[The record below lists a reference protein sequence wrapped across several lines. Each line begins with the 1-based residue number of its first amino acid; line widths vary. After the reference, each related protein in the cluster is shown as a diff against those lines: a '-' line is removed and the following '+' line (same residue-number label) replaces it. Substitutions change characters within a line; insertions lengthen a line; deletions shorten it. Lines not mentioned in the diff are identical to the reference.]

1 MSKASKSATGVD
13 TTGIDYRRILTVDAK
28 IDQYLDTNR
37 ANRMAELAQ
46 GAIDLIQ
53 THTDGESIWIQ
64 FASPRTF
71 DGENHIQTLLFS
83 TETDTAITNEVEE
96 LVEAYRIGNLSSNHS
111 LSDWEP
117 MNIRSGEHLIIATP
131 MFDVH
136 PEVYIGMLGMVL
148 DRKPQA
154 QDIQLI
160 EQCASRLDTYIKN
173 KNVASEHHTVI
184 ALSNEMLDQ
193 EGTEGLGET
202 LLLLQKLV
210 RAPKAAIVYLND
222 PYDPNTPPQ
231 ERRVNALFATDGK
244 LIPPSEKN
252 AVLHEGLGGNLIEYD
267 GSLEDSAK
275 AMSAL
280 GIIESLGAEPLPF
293 VCMDLKNRVR
303 LPHINIG
310 KLVLIGSPPISQ
322 SDRDVMQS
330 IGMQLDT
337 KIVNYHRTKRDL
349 RRSLSDDQVE
359 FFVRRP
365 AIADWFFKNPR
376 NEEIGMVFAD
386 ICGYTDI
393 TRQIGDP
400 VETIRVAKNWILRQ
414 IELTAEY
421 SGYFDKDIGDCAVSL
436 FGPPFFE
443 LSIDTLLNAA
453 DTDALESL
461 VVENPSDPAR
471 YAYQS
476 VCYAL
481 KTVEAIKDFRMHD
494 HDLHVSIGVEVGQVA
509 IGDLNGRLGA
519 LTAMGDAMNLS
530 ARLQGLA
537 QSDEIVIGPNCHKR
551 LEEYRRNN
559 LAPELPFTVTL
570 AGEANLKGY
579 DKPVQYY
586 MVTACET

>member
-1 MSKASKSATGVD
+1 MSGTPEANAAND
-13 TTGIDYRRILTVDAK
+13 TSGLDFEQILLIDAQLDN
-28 IDQYLDTNR
+28 YLDANR
-37 ANRMAELAQ
+37 ANSMAELAQ

-53 THTDGESIWIQ
+53 THTGGQSIWIQ
-64 FASPRTF
+64 FAGPRTF
-71 DGENHIQTLLFS
+71 DGENHLQTLLFS

-111 LSDWEP
+111 IFEWEP

-131 MFDVH
+131 MFQVQ

-154 QDIQLI
+154 QDTQLI

-173 KNVASEHHTVI
+173 KNLATEHHTVI
-184 ALSNEMLDQ
+184 ALSNSLLDQ
-193 EGTEGLGET
+193 EGTDGIGET

-222 PYDPNTPPQ
+222 PYDHDTPPQ
-231 ERRVNALFATDGK
+231 ERRVNALFAADGK

-280 GIIESLGAEPLPF
+280 GAIESRGAEPLPF

-303 LPHINIG
+303 QPHINIG

-322 SDRDVMQS
+322 SGRDVMQS

-337 KIVNYHRTKRDL
+337 KIVNYHRTKRHL

-393 TRQIGDP
+393 TREIGDP

-414 IELTAEY
+414 IELTAQH

-453 DTDALESL
+453 DTDALESM

-471 YAYQS
+471 YAYQAVS
-476 VCYAL
+476 YAL
-481 KTVEAIKDFRMHD
+481 ETVEAIKDFRMHD
-494 HDLHVSIGVEVGQVA
+494 HDLQVSIGVEVGQVA

-537 QSDEIVIGPNCHKR
+537 QRDEIVIGPNCHKR

-559 LAPELPFTVTL
+559 LAPKLPFTVTP

-586 MVTACET
+586 LVTASET